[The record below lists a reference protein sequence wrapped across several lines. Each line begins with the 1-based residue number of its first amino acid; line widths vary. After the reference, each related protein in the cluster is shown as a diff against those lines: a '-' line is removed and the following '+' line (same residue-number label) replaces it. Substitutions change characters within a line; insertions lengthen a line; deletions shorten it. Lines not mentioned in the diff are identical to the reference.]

1 MRGYARVASVS
12 LLMLGLLAAPSLS
25 LAGDRDGNGRHSLL
39 SSELRSKIEHLRDKM
54 AQNREHHHNQGDLAS
69 GLAALQTEVANLKA
83 ALAAMVNN
91 EASLLLQ
98 LNDAKTRLTTLETS
112 PPSAGT
118 TNPVLTELVKY
129 VKVDPGTVNGL
140 AGPHVIF
147 HHANVHVESGGVAPT
162 VLPGLGNLVVG
173 FNEMPTLQGWSR
185 NGSHN
190 LVVGPSHSYAST
202 SGAVFGISNVISG
215 EHATVLGGNQN
226 RAGGTSSSILGGFGL
241 VVNGTEETYP

>member
-1 MRGYARVASVS
+1 LRAEVEK
-12 LLMLGLLAAPSLS
+12 LG
-25 LAGDRDGNGRHSLL
+25 
-39 SSELRSKIEHLRDKM
+39 
-54 AQNREHHHNQGDLAS
+54 
-69 GLAALQTEVANLKA
+69 AALDQMGK
-83 ALAAMVNN
+83 N
-91 EASLLLQ
+91 EATALETI
-98 LNDAKTRLTTLETS
+98 DTRLGKLESS
-112 PPSAGT
+112 PPSSGN

-173 FNEMPTLQGWSR
+173 FNETPTIQGWSR
-185 NGSHN
+185 AGSHN

-226 RAGGTSSSILGGFGL
+226 RAGGTSSSILGGFQL